1 MNMQAMLKQ
10 AQALQKDMMKVKNEI
25 DNTEFVGESSMAKV
39 TLKGNHEAV
48 KVELNIDGS
57 LEDDDKELLEDSI
70 VLAINDVKIDNT
82 VNIDVINMITSI
94 KEATAEDETENV
106 LENAA
111 LTVGNET
118 LNEVESEGGISNSV
132 QSTLSNDNENV
143 QATGN
148 TANSRNSVRE
158 TTPTS
163 ANTVSSSNSTTSTS
177 TGSLSSMVQQ

>member
-1 MNMQAMLKQ
+1 MFQ
-10 AQALQKDMMKVKNEI
+10 
-25 DNTEFVGESSMAKV
+25 F
-39 TLKGNHEAV
+39 
-48 KVELNIDGS
+48 
-57 LEDDDKELLEDSI
+57 

-148 TANSRNSVRE
+148 TVNSRNSVRE